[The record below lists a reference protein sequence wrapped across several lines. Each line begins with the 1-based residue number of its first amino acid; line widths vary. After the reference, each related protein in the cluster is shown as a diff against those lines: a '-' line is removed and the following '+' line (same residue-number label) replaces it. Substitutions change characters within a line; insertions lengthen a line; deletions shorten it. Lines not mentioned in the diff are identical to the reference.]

1 MPYPLGHGAV
11 ERVVATSFAT
21 AVSVSRAACA
31 TAAGLNAPHAVR
43 LVAQFVVCGVSAH
56 ESHAAA
62 AAQHCGR
69 SMPPRKCDMTVRAH
83 GVVVSHPLCMRKAL
97 GSIPSVSTCGCVRG
111 FVVVSLRRRCGAG
124 ASVWRKCK
132 APQNAGEQV
141 ALLPRGR
148 VAVARARRPPP
159 L

>member
-1 MPYPLGHGAV
+1 MVWPQVAV
-11 ERVVATSFAT
+11 RVCPGATSFAT
-21 AVSVSRAACA
+21 AVSVSHAACA

-97 GSIPSVSTCGCVRG
+97 GSIPSVRKM
-111 FVVVSLRRRCGAG
+111 AG
-124 ASVWRKCK
+124 
-132 APQNAGEQV
+132 
-141 ALLPRGR
+141 PRAAQAQR
-148 VAVARARRPPP
+148 
-159 L
+159 